1 MERYQLNGGFRLRL
15 LTIQIRRC
23 DDDCDIIYCGGL
35 SCDCFVPPKNK
46 DILLSL
52 PKNTIAAHFNVTPR
66 VSAATR
72 EEWPLI
78 VTSLWTIVAAAP
90 FKITA
95 QIDTQFE
102 RSTVISNGLRRNFCQ
117 FNHLRINI
125 FLHKKLIDKNT
136 RKSPI
141 NRRNIKLII
150 VKIMRTERNDRIRYA
165 CG

>member
-1 MERYQLNGGFRLRL
+1 MERSAYLFPVDCVWRSQIKRCTALYGPLIVERYQLNGGFRLRL

-35 SCDCFVPPKNK
+35 SCDCFVPRKNK

-52 PKNTIAAHFNVTPR
+52 PKNTIAAPFNVTPP

-125 FLHKKLIDKNT
+125 LLHKKT
-136 RKSPI
+136 H
-141 NRRNIKLII
+141 
-150 VKIMRTERNDRIRYA
+150 
-165 CG
+165 